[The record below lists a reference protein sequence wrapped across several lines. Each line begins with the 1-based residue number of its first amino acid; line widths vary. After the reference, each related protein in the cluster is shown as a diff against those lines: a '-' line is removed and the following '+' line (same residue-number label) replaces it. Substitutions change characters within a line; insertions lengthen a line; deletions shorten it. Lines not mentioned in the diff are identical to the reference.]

1 MTLTKAVDRSQLETI
16 VAGLAEGILLVETDQ
31 CIVWANAAALA
42 MHGVETLAEIGATVA
57 EYRRNF
63 ILRYRNN
70 HVLDDDQY
78 PIDRVMAGDV
88 LDDITV
94 EVRPAR
100 SPETRWV
107 HRIRSMVLTDAE
119 KRPDCLVLVIT
130 DATERFAAEERF
142 EKTFAANPAPAIIC
156 RLSDLR
162 FMKVNQGFIDMTGYD
177 REIILGRSAYEI
189 DLFSGAEDRTLAIER
204 LSEGRTIPQMEACL
218 PLPGG
223 DTRFVIVAGQPI
235 DMGEEACML
244 FTFADLDRRHKAENA
259 LKASE
264 ERFAKS
270 FRLSPVPT
278 VLVRLRDLTYLAINE
293 AFTST
298 FGFADEDVL
307 EKPASELNMW
317 VDPKARD
324 RFLEEIGRS
333 DHIQNF
339 EARLAHNDGKL
350 LDYLISAERVS
361 IDDQA
366 CVLSVVLDITERKR
380 TEREL
385 MAAIDAVMA
394 DTSWFSRGV
403 IEKLAA
409 LRNPDRAAAE
419 ASVDLSTRERQ
430 VLGLMCQGLS
440 DAAIGTKLSLSRN
453 TARNHVAALYRKLN
467 LHRRSEVVVWGRERG
482 F

>member
-1 MTLTKAVDRSQLETI
+1 MAKPVDRPQLETI
-16 VAGLAEGILLVETDQ
+16 VAGLAEGILLVEPDQ
-31 CIVWANAAALA
+31 RIVWANAAALA
-42 MHGVETLAEIGATVA
+42 MHGVEDVAEIGATVSD
-57 EYRRNF
+57 YRRNF

-70 HVLDDDQY
+70 HLLDEDQY
-78 PIDRVMAGDV
+78 PIDRVMAGEV

-100 SPETRWV
+100 RPETQWV
-107 HRIRSMVLTDAE
+107 HRIRSLVLTDAK

-130 DATERFAAEERF
+130 DATERFAAEQRF

-162 FMKVNQGFIDMTGYD
+162 FVKVNQGFIDMTGYD
-177 REIILGRSAYEI
+177 REVILGRSTYEI
-189 DLFSGAEDRTLAIER
+189 DLFSEAKDRTLAIER

-218 PLPGG
+218 PLPDGG
-223 DTRFVIVAGQPI
+223 TRFVIVAGQPI
-235 DMGEEACML
+235 DMGDDACML
-244 FTFADLDRRHKAENA
+244 FTFADLELRRKAESA

-278 VLVRLRDLTYLAINE
+278 VLVRLSDLTYLAINE
-293 AFTST
+293 AFTTT
-298 FGFADEDVL
+298 FGFADKDVL
-307 EKPASELNMW
+307 EKKASELDMW
-317 VDPKARD
+317 VEPEARE
-324 RFLEEIGRS
+324 RFRDEIGRAE
-333 DHIQNF
+333 HIRNF
-339 EARLAHNDGKL
+339 EACLAHQDGTKL
-350 LDYLISAERVS
+350 DCLVSAERVS
-361 IDDQA
+361 IEGHD

-380 TEREL
+380 TERDL
-385 MAAIDAVMA
+385 MTAIEAVMA

-409 LRNPDRAAAE
+409 LRSPGRSPAE
-419 ASVDLSTRERQ
+419 PALDLSTRERQ